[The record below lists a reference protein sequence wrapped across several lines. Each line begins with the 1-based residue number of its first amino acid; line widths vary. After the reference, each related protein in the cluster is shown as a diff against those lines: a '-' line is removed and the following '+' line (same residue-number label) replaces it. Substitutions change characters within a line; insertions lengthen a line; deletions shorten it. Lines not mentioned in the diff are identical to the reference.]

1 MQYRYRLV
9 LSAVG
14 VGIAAALGV
23 ALSSQLLLE
32 ESTGRTVEAAVGAGM
47 VATALFLVADPL
59 QQPLS
64 RRRNRR

>member
-1 MQYRYRLV
+1 MEYRYRLV

-14 VGIAAALGV
+14 VGVAAALGV

-32 ESTGRTVEAAVGAGM
+32 ESTGRTVEAAVGAGV

-59 QQPLS
+59 QRALG
-64 RRRNRR
+64 RRWNRR